1 MKKQKIKE
9 EKKIIK
15 NPRFMVI
22 GLIAVI
28 VVIGLIYTIFLK
40 YSPIMNFKYEGYA
53 VSGKEIT
60 EKLTGEEETE
70 GEDIE
75 LTKIEEQGRIFKKL
89 SKYFVGNKEKTEI
102 NLNYPIY
109 INGNSSIYNLSEES
123 VLISKDFERIAGYP
137 NLSIA
142 EGKVYD
148 GNSLERTD
156 GKEYIF
162 VETADKIYINLQ
174 EIKIETTA
182 NEYIIPS
189 NSIIG
194 FTEKEVRYYS
204 VNNNVLVFNQIKDV
218 DENTRVEIVENSYTY
233 EEILT
238 KLGIIGKQEGN
249 TEQKEETEENII
261 KEDTTSKETTEQKEQ
276 VEEEKEETS
285 EDQIN
290 EGEVYIKPEVSVEE
304 FTAEVYTAKSV
315 LHIQDP
321 AGKIIEAPTFE
332 IYKNGKIYLRRTYT
346 SSGNITVTGLEPGTE
361 YEIKGKYV
369 YVNEEEKKVEN
380 TFYTGK
386 IETKGYDSLGTIKIE
401 KENGEIYSDR
411 IQIKNLKITSDLQ
424 SEVIRGINKI
434 EIVAQGIKTT
444 LKNNEVN
451 QLLQGKEVTVESSEG
466 LKADSKIEYEIKI
479 YDLLG
484 KELKVENS
492 KGETRTAKEKPE
504 VKVSIKEQNI
514 VSVTLNIKL
523 TNKNKAKIENYK
535 YIITQPNGNKVKE
548 EKLAENETT
557 IVLDDL
563 DSNQYYEIKVYA
575 DYDLE
580 DEKGIQKEQEIGKL
594 VFATSPLSTLGSVEM
609 KVEGKDITTDKATI
623 EYEIDEERTDKR
635 LIQILEEI
643 KIEIIN
649 KNSQVVERTKEI
661 RGEELEKLKTGE
673 KGTEKYEELKS
684 NTNYEIRITSKVK
697 TGQNEEGIQVT
708 YTYNQFTTLR
718 TAAKVEIQNQFVT
731 GEMIDLD
738 VRIEDPDKSVL
749 NNKVRMELRDENNNL
764 IDLEEIETNQEYKR
778 KTYDK
783 LEEEKKY
790 KLSFYADEYNEGE
803 TDATYKV
810 NYLIKEIEI
819 ITEPGISGN
828 IGLKSMLRMTTGKNL
843 VDVESKVK
851 WYSPMFES
859 WSFYEK
865 TYDKNNN
872 VLKLSPGKSINNIQ
886 IYTYDL
892 RDYIGQEVT
901 ISFKIK
907 ADEEIKKLKQPKEK
921 INILFLGANPDIILK
936 DGSEQSKLKLDKEA
950 REIKEAITKSLNR
963 DSINLETRWAV
974 RTSDLFQAINEVNPT
989 IIHFSGHGTEDGHLV
1004 LQDNNDNPKFVDI
1017 DSIVK
1022 MIDASTDN
1030 LRLIV
1035 FNNCF
1040 SSLFA
1045 ECVVDSVEATIGM
1058 NNSISD
1064 EAAIIFSSQLYSAI
1078 GFGNSLEKSFNQAK
1092 ARLLLE
1098 GIKEDRTPELFV
1110 NENFNSS
1117 DIYIV
1122 KND

>member
-1 MKKQKIKE
+1 
-9 EKKIIK
+9 
-15 NPRFMVI
+15 
-22 GLIAVI
+22 
-28 VVIGLIYTIFLK
+28 
-40 YSPIMNFKYEGYA
+40 MNFKYEGYA

-60 EKLTGEEETE
+60 ENLLGSLEDTENNGEANRN
-70 GEDIE
+70 IE
-75 LTKIEEQGRIFKKL
+75 LAKIEEQGRIFKKL

-218 DENTRVEIVENSYTY
+218 DENTRVGIVENNYTY

-238 KLGIIGKQEGN
+238 KLGIIGKQEEN
-249 TEQKEETEENII
+249 TEQKEEIEENII
-261 KEDTTSKETTEQKEQ
+261 KEDTSSNVNEEKTEQLEKKK
-276 VEEEKEETS
+276 KEETS

-290 EGEVYIKPEVSVEE
+290 EGEVYIKPEVRAEE

-401 KENGEIYSDR
+401 KENGEIYSDK
-411 IQIKNLKITSDLQ
+411 IQIRNLKITSDLQ

-575 DYDLE
+575 DYDYRRRKRNTE
-580 DEKGIQKEQEIGKL
+580 RARNRKIGIC
-594 VFATSPLSTLGSVEM
+594 
-609 KVEGKDITTDKATI
+609 
-623 EYEIDEERTDKR
+623 
-635 LIQILEEI
+635 
-643 KIEIIN
+643 N
-649 KNSQVVERTKEI
+649 
-661 RGEELEKLKTGE
+661 
-673 KGTEKYEELKS
+673 
-684 NTNYEIRITSKVK
+684 
-697 TGQNEEGIQVT
+697 
-708 YTYNQFTTLR
+708 
-718 TAAKVEIQNQFVT
+718 
-731 GEMIDLD
+731 
-738 VRIEDPDKSVL
+738 KSVINIRL
-749 NNKVRMELRDENNNL
+749 
-764 IDLEEIETNQEYKR
+764 
-778 KTYDK
+778 
-783 LEEEKKY
+783 
-790 KLSFYADEYNEGE
+790 
-803 TDATYKV
+803 
-810 NYLIKEIEI
+810 
-819 ITEPGISGN
+819 SGN
-828 IGLKSMLRMTTGKNL
+828 
-843 VDVESKVK
+843 ESRRKR
-851 WYSPMFES
+851 Y
-859 WSFYEK
+859 
-865 TYDKNNN
+865 NN
-872 VLKLSPGKSINNIQ
+872 
-886 IYTYDL
+886 
-892 RDYIGQEVT
+892 R
-901 ISFKIK
+901 
-907 ADEEIKKLKQPKEK
+907 
-921 INILFLGANPDIILK
+921 
-936 DGSEQSKLKLDKEA
+936 
-950 REIKEAITKSLNR
+950 
-963 DSINLETRWAV
+963 
-974 RTSDLFQAINEVNPT
+974 
-989 IIHFSGHGTEDGHLV
+989 
-1004 LQDNNDNPKFVDI
+1004 
-1017 DSIVK
+1017 
-1022 MIDASTDN
+1022 
-1030 LRLIV
+1030 
-1035 FNNCF
+1035 
-1040 SSLFA
+1040 
-1045 ECVVDSVEATIGM
+1045 
-1058 NNSISD
+1058 
-1064 EAAIIFSSQLYSAI
+1064 
-1078 GFGNSLEKSFNQAK
+1078 
-1092 ARLLLE
+1092 
-1098 GIKEDRTPELFV
+1098 
-1110 NENFNSS
+1110 
-1117 DIYIV
+1117 
-1122 KND
+1122 